1 LLPLADAPLVPPA
14 QPLLRRR
21 PPVAVRIREKVQ
33 VVHELPRTISPGGLP
48 VNRSASS
55 AACSSTAA
63 AAWSTT
69 LRAARPRTPPAR
81 RPLSAVTVVSLSSY
95 NRTVPSG
102 RRPASRTANLR
113 AASAAGPSRPDSDV
127 GSPTT
132 TSIASCSATSSTSR
146 ATSPL
151 PLLTVSR
158 GDARTPPGSQRATPI
173 RTLPTSTPNR
183 TPCLMASL
191 RSAAQGA
198 PAVPASLVARSL
210 LRRSARSSVHPA
222 PRPSQAS
229 WLRSAQRLGTPRPPD
244 PPVVYPV
251 VRGSRG
257 PYCVFHRVEGVAD
270 RGRVRAAALGEV
282 VLAAPASPEGLG
294 GDPDERA
301 GLQAALAR
309 ALRDGADHAGP
320 VLRHAGDH
328 DDGGAGHQPAADVDR
343 ELAQVVCG
351 GPVGGAVAHERD
363 AADVLGAVGQGSRH
377 GEDLL
382 GAELLQL
389 LLRLAE
395 PGDDPGDP
403 LGQLLLAR
411 LHLLGELRH
420 QDALAGQV
428 AEGVD
433 ADEGLDAA
441 DARADRRLAQHLD
454 QAELPGAGHVGAA
467 AQLAGVVPDLDD
479 ADLVAVLLAEQ
490 GERPHRARLVE
501 RGVEGPDVQVVDQHL
516 VDLVLDV
523 AQHAGGYG
531 ARRGEVEPEP
541 AGRVL
546 RAGLRGGLA
555 ERPAEPRVDHVG
567 RGV

>member
-132 TSIASCSATSSTSR
+132 TSIASCSATSTTSR
-146 ATSPL
+146 ATSPF

-191 RSAAQGA
+191 RSAAQDA

-229 WLRSAQRLGTPRPPD
+229 WLRSAQRLRTHLRCRLPSSRAHSSVAPHAPQSTRHRAPRRPHGFAPLSGSARPGRLTPRSSTPLCGDHAAPTAYSTALRASPIAAGFEPPPWARSSL
-244 PPVVYPV
+244 PPP
-251 VRGSRG
+251 
-257 PYCVFHRVEGVAD
+257 PPP
-270 RGRVRAAALGEV
+270 RA
-282 VLAAPASPEGLG
+282 LAAIPTSAPAFRPRS
-294 GDPDERA
+294 RA
-301 GLQAALAR
+301 PSVTA
-309 ALRDGADHAGP
+309 
-320 VLRHAGDH
+320 
-328 DDGGAGHQPAADVDR
+328 
-343 ELAQVVCG
+343 
-351 GPVGGAVAHERD
+351 
-363 AADVLGAVGQGSRH
+363 
-377 GEDLL
+377 
-382 GAELLQL
+382 
-389 LLRLAE
+389 
-395 PGDDPGDP
+395 
-403 LGQLLLAR
+403 
-411 LHLLGELRH
+411 
-420 QDALAGQV
+420 
-428 AEGVD
+428 
-433 ADEGLDAA
+433 
-441 DARADRRLAQHLD
+441 
-454 QAELPGAGHVGAA
+454 
-467 AQLAGVVPDLDD
+467 
-479 ADLVAVLLAEQ
+479 
-490 GERPHRARLVE
+490 
-501 RGVEGPDVQVVDQHL
+501 
-516 VDLVLDV
+516 
-523 AQHAGGYG
+523 
-531 ARRGEVEPEP
+531 
-541 AGRVL
+541 
-546 RAGLRGGLA
+546 
-555 ERPAEPRVDHVG
+555 
-567 RGV
+567 